1 MKVNRRAFTL
11 VEVIIGFCVASVL
24 IYALYQMLFGGM
36 RTFKRLEGKTHGL
49 ESALLAWEIIA
60 DDVRANEYFGISRK
74 HFNKVPAVEIGKT
87 KSGGVLGLSRMRKVE
102 LAGGR
107 NQGEIE
113 KVVFSLARDGEFG
126 YLKRNEKVYR
136 SIKLRKL
143 EFVPYEVPR
152 SDGEKLSF
160 VSVTLTG
167 WSKNEKDEST
177 LVGLLVLDA
186 HSMRV
191 MNPQWVEVRKRLYG
205 K

>member
-1 MKVNRRAFTL
+1 MKANKRAFTL

-36 RTFKRLEGKTHGL
+36 RTFKRLEGKTYGL
-49 ESALLAWEIIA
+49 ESAMLAWEIIA

-74 HFNKVPAVEIGKT
+74 YFANVPAVEVGKT
-87 KSGGVLGLSRMRKVE
+87 NSGGVLGLSRLRKVE
-102 LAGGR
+102 LSDGQA
-107 NQGEIE
+107 QGQLE
-113 KVVFSLARDGEFG
+113 KVVFSLEQDGEFA
-126 YLKRNEKVYR
+126 YLKRNDKVYR
-136 SIKLRKL
+136 SIKLRRL

-152 SDGEKLSF
+152 SDGEKISF

-191 MNPQWVEVRKRLYG
+191 MNPQWVEVRKRLYS